1 MELPLLAAL
10 GLLVIILYQSIR
22 IVPEYERLVV
32 FRLGR
37 LVGARGPGIVF
48 LIPLV
53 DRAERMSLR
62 IITLDVPSQEV
73 ITRDNVTTRVDAVV
87 YYRVVEP
94 ARTVVTVEDFRHA
107 TGQLAQTTLRSV
119 VGQSELDELLAERDR
134 LNHRLQAILDEA
146 TDPWGI
152 KVSAVEIKDVTIPA
166 ELLSAIARQA
176 EAERQRRALVIHAQG
191 EEEAAEALTRAAN
204 RLNQEPGAMTL
215 RVIRTLPD
223 LVAREGS
230 TVVFPVP
237 MELATLLGAPAVTR
251 QAMNGPDAGAG
262 T

>member
-1 MELPLLAAL
+1 M
-10 GLLVIILYQSIR
+10 
-22 IVPEYERLVV
+22 
-32 FRLGR
+32 
-37 LVGARGPGIVF
+37 
-48 LIPLV
+48 
-53 DRAERMSLR
+53 
-62 IITLDVPSQEV
+62 
-73 ITRDNVTTRVDAVV
+73 
-87 YYRVVEP
+87 
-94 ARTVVTVEDFRHA
+94 
-107 TGQLAQTTLRSV
+107 
-119 VGQSELDELLAERDR
+119 
-134 LNHRLQAILDEA
+134 
-146 TDPWGI
+146 
-152 KVSAVEIKDVTIPA
+152 EIKDVNP
-166 ELLSAIARQA
+166 SRRSCCRAIARQA